1 MLIKYPSKN
10 IRSDYS
16 ENNSDPKVYY
26 GLNKEIKFCSKCTYS
41 NQKPTSEKEFK
52 HTIET
57 KKTTIPFSDKHI
69 CNACQ
74 VLEKKDNI
82 DWAQRKNQLK
92 KLCDKY
98 RKSDGSYDCIVPGS
112 GGKDSFYASYKLK
125 YEFGMN
131 PLTVT
136 WAPHIYTEWGW
147 KNFQSWI
154 HSGFDNHL
162 FTPNG
167 RVHRVLTR
175 LAVDNLFHPFQPFIM
190 GQYYFPA
197 RMASKLNIPL
207 VFYGDTNAE
216 FGHPED
222 FSNPERN
229 MNFFTTNNTEKIFI
243 GGTKVSSLEKDFGL
257 SKNELEPYLPLKPN
271 ELKNTKLNIQYLG
284 YYLPWHPQE
293 CYYFASEKGNFAPAP
308 ERNVGTYQK
317 YASIDDKIDDFHY
330 FTTFIKFGIGRATYD
345 TAQEIRNGEINREE
359 GIALIKK
366 YDGEF
371 PKRFSD
377 EIFRYLSINSVE
389 MPIAYKQ
396 FEKPEFDLKYF
407 NDLCDKFRSPHIWK
421 LENKQWQLRNK
432 IWN

>member
-1 MLIKYPSKN
+1 MIINYPKKIN
-10 IRSDYS
+10 VNDYS
-16 ENNSDPKVYY
+16 ENNTDLKTFY
-26 GLNKEIKFCSKCTYS
+26 GLSKNIKFCSNCTYS
-41 NQKPTSEKEFK
+41 NQKPTSEKEYN
-52 HTIET
+52 HTLNT
-57 KKTTIPFSDKHI
+57 KKTTLKFSDQHI

-74 VLEKKDNI
+74 VLKK
-82 DWAQRKNQLK
+82 KNQINWEERKSLLK

-98 RKSDGSYDCIVPGS
+98 RKNDGSYDCIVPGS

-136 WAPHIYTEWGW
+136 WAPHIYTDWGW

-167 RVHRVLTR
+167 KVHRLLTR
-175 LAVDNLFHPFQPFIM
+175 LAVDNIFHPFQPFIM

-197 RMASKLNIPL
+197 RMAVKMNIPL

-229 MNFFTTNNTEKIFI
+229 MNFFTAEDPSKTFI
-243 GGTKVSSLEKDFGL
+243 GGTEVQVLEKDFGL
-257 SKNELEPYLPLKPN
+257 SKNELEPYLPLKVN
-271 ELKNTKLNIQYLG
+271 ELKKVKLNIQYLG

-293 CYYFASEKGNFAPAP
+293 CYYFASEKGNFEPAP
-308 ERNVGTYQK
+308 ERNTGTYQK
-317 YASIDDKIDDFHY
+317 YASIDDRIDDFHY
-330 FTTFIKFGIGRATYD
+330 YTTFIKFGIGRATYD
-345 TAQEIRNGEINREE
+345 AAQEIRNKEINREE
-359 GIALIKK
+359 GIALVKK

-371 PKRFSD
+371 PKRFSE
-377 EIFRYLSINSVE
+377 EIFRYLSINKKEFPV
-389 MPIAYKQ
+389 AYKK
-396 FEKPEFDLKYF
+396 FEKPEMSLEYF

-421 LENKQWQLRNK
+421 LENKKWQLRKK